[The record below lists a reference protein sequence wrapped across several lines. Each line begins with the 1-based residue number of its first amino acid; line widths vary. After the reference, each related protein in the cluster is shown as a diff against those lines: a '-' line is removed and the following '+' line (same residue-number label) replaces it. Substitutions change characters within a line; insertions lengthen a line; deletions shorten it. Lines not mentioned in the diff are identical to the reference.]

1 MTEQAPEPSRALT
14 TRGRWLFGGSL
25 GVAAL
30 LLVASLVVPEI
41 VGWTPE
47 TTPRGWAWTEAVLV
61 NLGAAIAL
69 IAPIEWFIA
78 RLRRDVEE
86 VEARQEQRVEE
97 AEARQEQRVEEV
109 RSEAAAAIGALQQT
123 VDSLTKMDSIV
134 AEGMDAASAA
144 DHELYRSLA
153 SEETTGADA
162 ARALERARKL
172 GRTSAGHGV
181 RVPLSDARELHVV
194 FIPMYNKASPR
205 SSSVRIIVHKANSL
219 DQATYLGWQSETTTQ
234 MLLNLGTRLRD
245 LGYDERPSA
254 TTILGGLAD
263 ALVFADV
270 HPDARPLIQYF
281 KPQWALTESAIV
293 APAKGYSLGHKRA
306 DRVPMDVQIK
316 GKPWLD
322 FQSYDAASLAADVY
336 FPLTH
341 EQEARRFSAGSGAP
355 QGDG

>member
-14 TRGRWLFGGSL
+14 TRGRRLFGGSL
-25 GVAAL
+25 AVAAL
-30 LLVASLVVPEI
+30 LLLTSLVVPMI

-86 VEARQEQRVEE
+86 VEARQERRVEE

-109 RSEAAAAIGALQQT
+109 REQAAAAIGALQQT

-172 GRTSAGHGV
+172 GRTSSSHGV
-181 RVPLSDARELHVV
+181 RVPLSDERELHVV
-194 FIPMYNKASPR
+194 FLPMYSSNAPR
-205 SSSVRIIVHKANSL
+205 SSSTRVLVQRPHSL
-219 DQATYLGWQSETTTQ
+219 ELLTQLTWQSETTAQ
-234 MLLNLGTRLRD
+234 MLVNLGTRVRNQ
-245 LGYDERPSA
+245 GYDERPSA
-254 TTILGGLAD
+254 TSVLGGLAD

-270 HPDARPLIQYF
+270 HPEARPLIQYF
-281 KPQWALTESAIV
+281 APQWALTESAIV
-293 APAKGYSLGHKRA
+293 APARGYPISHRRL
-306 DRVPMDVQIK
+306 DRIAMDVVAK
-316 GKPWLD
+316 GKRWLD
-322 FQSYDAASLAADVY
+322 FGSYDAATLAADVY
-336 FPLTH
+336 FPLTP
-341 EQEARRFSAGSGAP
+341 EQEAQRRSAGSGP